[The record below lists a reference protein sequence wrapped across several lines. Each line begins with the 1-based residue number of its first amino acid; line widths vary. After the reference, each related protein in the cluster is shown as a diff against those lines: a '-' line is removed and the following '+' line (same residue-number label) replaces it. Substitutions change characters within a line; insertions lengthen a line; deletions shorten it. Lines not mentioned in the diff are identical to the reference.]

1 MVPRTQNS
9 QENPLARPS
18 LMERSVIPASHQ
30 IKRMTAEG
38 MREVG
43 VLLVVFAPL
52 DSFFARDRLTV
63 LGVAAILALA
73 ALFFAA
79 GLYLGVERS

>member
-1 MVPRTQNS
+1 MTPVKQ
-9 QENPLARPS
+9 
-18 LMERSVIPASHQ
+18 Q
-30 IKRMTAEG
+30 IKRMMAEG

-63 LGVAAILALA
+63 LGVAAILVVA
-73 ALFFAA
+73 AAFFAA
-79 GLYLGVERS
+79 GLFWGVERA